1 MAEKTRPTNYSSE
14 SESVFD
20 VSSHD
25 LESTLQQYIDED
37 LVETKKP
44 SALLNP
50 VTVIGLGV
58 LAVCAVSV
66 MQVFLPFETDF
77 SDMLTFISIF
87 GSFLVLLVGLGTFS
101 RPKRKKKKTPK
112 VSATAD
118 GQLDE
123 YGLQRK
129 KRLFLS
135 RTNRKLAG
143 VCGGLAN
150 YLGMDPTIV
159 RILFI
164 VFTFI
169 GSGSPI
175 LAYIALSFILPK
187 EPKQIGP

>member
-1 MAEKTRPTNYSSE
+1 MAEKTRPTDYSSE

-37 LVETKKP
+37 SADVKKKD
-44 SALLNP
+44 SLLNP
-50 VTVIGLGV
+50 ITAIGLGV

-66 MQVFLPFETDF
+66 MQVFMPFDTDF
-77 SDMLTFISIF
+77 SDALTFISIF
-87 GSFLVLLVGLGTFS
+87 GSLLVLLIGLGTFS
-101 RPKRKKKKTPK
+101 RPKRKKKKPPK
-112 VSATAD
+112 LAGVDSSK
-118 GQLDE
+118 LDE
-123 YGLQRK
+123 YGLLKK
-129 KRLFLS
+129 KRLFKS

-143 VCGGLAN
+143 VCGGLAD
-150 YLGMDPTIV
+150 YIGMDPTIV

-175 LAYIALSFILPK
+175 LAYIVLSMILPK